1 MIEPITN
8 WLLRWSQPLAGIGS
22 LVLTGS
28 LVYLYYQ
35 QKSLLDASFRA
46 NHQAVVEA
54 DTILPTEDGLILD
67 LSNVGNGVAT
77 DLQLI
82 ALGVYTSSTG
92 EVRDDLVEN
101 TLYRE
106 DKGEPYSSG
115 SIEAGESEVP
125 YRGQLAIPSY
135 FGGSMVFESAIEELA
150 QNDIEIVRIY
160 TFVQY
165 EDLTGTHRVEYLG
178 GWEFEPA
185 EDIEEVS
192 EAFDRGGKLLPMSKP
207 DMDAKTLDYSLEDI
221 ETGKERTVI

>member
-1 MIEPITN
+1 VLEPITN

-22 LVLTGS
+22 LLLTGS

-35 QKSLLDASFRA
+35 QKNLLVASFRA
-46 NHQAVVEA
+46 NHRAVVEA
-54 DTILPTEDGLILD
+54 DTILPTEEGLILD

-82 ALGVYTSSTG
+82 AIGVYTSNTE
-92 EVRDDLVEN
+92 EVRDGLVEN
-101 TLYRE
+101 HLYRE

-125 YRGQLAIPSY
+125 YRGRLAIPSY
-135 FGGSMVFESAIEELA
+135 PGGNMMFESAIDELA
-150 QNDIEIVRIY
+150 RNDVEVVRIY

-165 EDLTGTHRVEYLG
+165 HDLTGNHRIEYLG
-178 GWEFEPA
+178 GWEFEPE
-185 EDIEEVS
+185 EDVEEVS

-207 DMDAKTLDYSLEDI
+207 DVDAKTLDYSLEDA